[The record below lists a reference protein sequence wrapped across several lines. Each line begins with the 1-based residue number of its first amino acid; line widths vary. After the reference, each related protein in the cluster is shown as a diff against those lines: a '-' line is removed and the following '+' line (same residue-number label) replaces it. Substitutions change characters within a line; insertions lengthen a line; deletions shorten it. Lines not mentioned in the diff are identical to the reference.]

1 MHGHAE
7 LSKHARLHCRGGF
20 ERVRADVFVDLAIRE
35 LHESRVDA
43 LCLGD
48 LQARVLVNAEG
59 LDVRNERRI
68 LPLPS
73 TAWRALTL
81 GARKRLAPDWYVG
94 KRTNPAKEAA
104 SNRTIHT
111 CKNPNFGRSV
121 LDRVG
126 SITGYVDKTLAI
138 SEFFAEGA
146 PRYVYVL
153 PFPVVT

>member
-43 LCLGD
+43 LCLSD

-81 GARKRLAPDWYVG
+81 GERKRLA
-94 KRTNPAKEAA
+94 R
-104 SNRTIHT
+104 I
-111 CKNPNFGRSV
+111 
-121 LDRVG
+121 
-126 SITGYVDKTLAI
+126 
-138 SEFFAEGA
+138 AEGA
-146 PRYVYVL
+146 TRRILQLELVAVWL
-153 PFPVVT
+153 PHEVGMETGRNASHLDAFRARRAPGALESLSTSKVASIFVVSLN